1 MSQMKHVGK
10 QINILSH
17 KIKRRIGK
25 VALEYGI
32 SGMQAKILGF
42 IYTNSSK
49 IDIFQKT
56 IEEEFDIR
64 RSSVTS
70 VLTLMEKN
78 ELIKRVS
85 VSEDARLKKIILTD
99 KGIEINKLVYREIAN
114 IEETISNIL
123 SKEELDLFIS
133 NLEKLNKNIIE

>member
-1 MSQMKHVGK
+1 MSEIKHVGR

-25 VALEYGI
+25 VGLEYGI
-32 SGMQAKILGF
+32 SEVQAKILGF
-42 IYTNSSK
+42 IYINSSK
-49 IDIFQKT
+49 KDIFQKT

-78 ELIKRVS
+78 ELIKRSS
-85 VSEDARLKKIILTD
+85 VSEDGRLKKIILTD
-99 KGIEINKLVYREIAN
+99 KGIEVNKLVYKEIVK
-114 IEETISNIL
+114 IEEIISDTL
-123 SKEELDLFIS
+123 SKDELDVFIS
-133 NLEKLNKNIIE
+133 NLVKLNNSISE

>member
-1 MSQMKHVGK
+1 MSEIKHVGR

-25 VALEYGI
+25 VGLEYGI

-42 IYTNSSK
+42 IYINSSK
-49 IDIFQKT
+49 KDIFQKT

-78 ELIKRVS
+78 ELIKRSS
-85 VSEDARLKKIILTD
+85 VSEDGRLKKIILTD
-99 KGIEINKLVYREIAN
+99 KGIEVNKLVYKEIVK
-114 IEETISNIL
+114 IEEIISNIL
-123 SKEELDLFIS
+123 SKDELDVFIS
-133 NLEKLNKNIIE
+133 NLVKLNNSISE

>member
-1 MSQMKHVGK
+1 MNEMKHVGRK
-10 QINILSH
+10 VNILSH

-25 VALEYGI
+25 IALEHGI

-42 IYTNSSK
+42 IYVNSESR
-49 IDIFQKT
+49 DIFQKS

-78 ELIKRVS
+78 ELIKRIS
-85 VSEDARLKKIILTD
+85 VSEDARLKKIILTE
-99 KGIEINKLVYREIAN
+99 KGIEVNKLVCREIN
-114 IEETISNIL
+114 EIEKIIYNNL
-123 SKEELDLFIS
+123 SKEELDSFIS
-133 NLEKLNKNIIE
+133 NLDKLINKISD

>member
-1 MSQMKHVGK
+1 MNQTKHVGK
-10 QINILSH
+10 MVNILSH

-42 IYTNSSK
+42 IYINSATR
-49 IDIFQKT
+49 DIFQKS

-78 ELIKRVS
+78 KLIKRVS
-85 VSEDARLKKIILTD
+85 VSEDARLKKIILTE
-99 KGIEINKLVYREIAN
+99 KGIEVNKLVYKEIN
-114 IEETISNIL
+114 EIEKIIYNTL
-123 SKEELDLFIS
+123 SKEELDSFIY
-133 NLEKLNKNIIE
+133 NLDKLINKISD